1 MTTDKR
7 LEDVILKALYSSYEM
22 GKRLEPLSDME
33 SEFDLPCI
41 DLSIKPKLV
50 TAIKSLILSVLPEER
65 EIDPAN
71 MPDVY
76 INHDIG
82 FNKCLAEVKK
92 TIGEL

>member
-50 TAIKSLILSVLPEER
+50 TAIKSLILSVLPEEIER
-65 EIDPAN
+65 PQAYSSDYGYN
-71 MPDVY
+71 Q
-76 INHDIG
+76 
-82 FNKCLAEVKK
+82 CLAEVKK
-92 TIGEL
+92 AVEGCES

>member
-50 TAIKSLILSVLPEER
+50 TAIKSLILSV
-65 EIDPAN
+65 ID
-71 MPDVY
+71 
-76 INHDIG
+76 
-82 FNKCLAEVKK
+82 KCQTVTEVKK
-92 TIGEL
+92 AIGEL

>member
-50 TAIKSLILSVLPEER
+50 TAIKSHILSV
-65 EIDPAN
+65 ID
-71 MPDVY
+71 
-76 INHDIG
+76 
-82 FNKCLAEVKK
+82 KCQTVTEVKK
-92 TIGEL
+92 AIGEL